1 MDIKPIDTSDITE
14 ENAQQVLIEQL
25 EQAGV
30 WQKDMRVKV
39 AVKILFGQ
47 IVDLQ
52 MKIALALDA
61 LK

>member
-1 MDIKPIDTSDITE
+1 MDIKPVDTSDITE

-25 EQAGV
+25 ERAGV
-30 WQKDMRVKV
+30 WEKDMRVKV

-47 IVDLQ
+47 IGDLQ

>member
-47 IVDLQ
+47 IGDLQ